1 MARDYARTDRVGQQI
16 QKEIAV
22 ILMREIK
29 DPRVSMTTV
38 SAVEVTRDLLYA
50 KIFVTFFTNETE
62 DIEGSIAILN
72 EAAGYIRSLLAKR
85 LRARI
90 MPNLRFVYDNSMSEG
105 VRMSSLVAQAIASDK
120 HIGDDD
126 VNNEELTEGSVDG
139 NVESEDSVDADE
151 NINAENNID
160 DESTDVEQGK

>member
-126 VNNEELTEGSVDG
+126 VNSEESAEA
-139 NVESEDSVDADE
+139 NVESEDSVDTDE

-160 DESTDVEQGK
+160 DESNDVEQGK